1 MIITMQIVITHC
13 NYNDSL
19 DKTSI
24 GFKSDHQLD
33 KL

>member
-1 MIITMQIVITHC
+1 MQMVITHGD
-13 NYNDSL
+13 YNDSL
-19 DKTSI
+19 DKMSI